1 VLPFELERCAVTD
14 GRVLKRLLVTSSV
27 SGARLLQR
35 AAVRSVAGKYC
46 APIEAKICMWS
57 GRRTHPDDMRVC
69 SLTGIPFHFEF
80 AALGDR
86 PCLQPL
92 GDLLHGV
99 RRTADAP
106 DRWGDIAS
114 KTSTA
119 LRGSRCR
126 VETAQVSPDKR
137 HLAICSEVRT
147 LLGMRVHQAGLL
159 YSIEDGSI
167 VGRIAVGKRTAKGWI
182 GVAG

>member
-1 VLPFELERCAVTD
+1 
-14 GRVLKRLLVTSSV
+14 
-27 SGARLLQR
+27 
-35 AAVRSVAGKYC
+35 
-46 APIEAKICMWS
+46 
-57 GRRTHPDDMRVC
+57 MRVC
-69 SLTGIPFHFEF
+69 SLTGIPFHLEF
-80 AALGDR
+80 AALGEQ
-86 PCLQPL
+86 PYLQPL

-106 DRWGDIAS
+106 DRWEDIAS

-147 LLGMRVHQAGLL
+147 LLGLRVHQAGLL

-167 VGRIAVGKRTAKGWI
+167 VGRVAVGKRTAKGWI